1 VPHDCDKARI
11 LTAYRTLAAHNLRKR
26 YPLAPVG
33 LVYPAPDLAGSAQID
48 LSRQKVSLGKGKDD
62 FSRIIAGLKGLA
74 YRGAGNICGRF
85 SRHNKCKICKLR
97 KHIWKNS
104 LEHGRRGNR
113 QGGDVASEN
122 GQNPNSSHGIDRR
135 KFVGGAAVTAGVM
148 FIKPELVFGS
158 AANSVVRVGLLGCG
172 GRGTEDAQNLVDT
185 GSARVVALADLFQD
199 QLATARVH
207 FDQTQQAKGYAALNA
222 AQLFVGPDAHQQIAA
237 SKEVDAI
244 VIATP
249 PYFHPQHLE
258 SVVAGGKHV
267 YLEKPVAVDVPGAM
281 KVIEIGKRFQGK
293 LSLDVGFQIRD
304 CPPFVEMVKRI
315 HNGALG
321 TIVCGEAHYLTG
333 YLDRPPR
340 PNASP
345 VELRLRNWVYDRV
358 LSGDIIVEQN
368 IHVIDICN
376 WILQGHP
383 LKVSASGG
391 RKGRPPGD
399 GDVFGNYHVVFHYPN
414 DVEVTFSS
422 TQFAKG
428 WWDVTER
435 FFGTKGTSQSPY
447 AGPLGIWGDEPWQ
460 WSGSGANTADP
471 QAFSATGKFTSNLE
485 LADPAKKKAF
495 IESITSG
502 NYHNQAETGAESA
515 ISCIMAREAAY
526 RQREVSWDE
535 VLKSREVYDPK
546 INLNKLQ

>member
-1 VPHDCDKARI
+1 M
-11 LTAYRTLAAHNLRKR
+11 
-26 YPLAPVG
+26 
-33 LVYPAPDLAGSAQID
+33 
-48 LSRQKVSLGKGKDD
+48 
-62 FSRIIAGLKGLA
+62 
-74 YRGAGNICGRF
+74 
-85 SRHNKCKICKLR
+85 
-97 KHIWKNS
+97 
-104 LEHGRRGNR
+104 
-113 QGGDVASEN
+113 ASEN
-122 GQNPNSSHGIDRR
+122 GQNENSSDGIDRR
-135 KFVGGAAVTAGVM
+135 KFVRVTASTAGVM
-148 FIKPELVFGS
+148 FIKAELVFGS
-158 AANSVVRVGLLGCG
+158 GANSAVRVGLLGCG
-172 GRGTEDAQNLVDT
+172 GRGTEDARNLVDT
-185 GSARVVALADLFQD
+185 GGARVVALADLFQD
-199 QLATARVH
+199 QLAAARVH
-207 FDQTQQAKGYAALNA
+207 FDQAQQAKGYAALDA
-222 AQLFVGPDAHQQIAA
+222 SQLFVGPNAYQQIAA
-237 SKEVDAI
+237 SQEVDAI

-258 SVVAGGKHV
+258 TVAAGGKHV
-267 YLEKPVAVDVPGAM
+267 YLEKPVGVDVPGVL
-281 KVIEIGKRFQGK
+281 KVVEIGKRSRGK

-340 PNASP
+340 PGASP
-345 VELRLRNWVYDRV
+345 VELHLRNWVYDRA

-383 LKVSASGG
+383 LSVSASGG

-414 DVEVTFSS
+414 DVDVTFSS

-460 WSGSGANTADP
+460 WSGASANTLDT
-471 QAFSATGKFTSNLE
+471 QAFSSTGKFTSNLE
-485 LADPAKKKAF
+485 LADPEKKKAF

-502 NYHNQAETGAESA
+502 HFHNQAETGAESA

-526 RQREVSWDE
+526 SRRVVSWDD

-546 INLNKLQ
+546 IDLNKLQ